1 MRARFVVANHYIFT
15 ILRTHTPAV
24 GPVIL
29 VDPLSVNVS
38 IEVDNITLNCTARGF
53 PIPTISWMHNGTL
66 LTSMDANEVL
76 IVTMDTQMLRTV
88 GSTLV
93 IYSALANNTGD
104 YVCIASSPF
113 YSNVT
118 STTARVLVQGK

>member
-1 MRARFVVANHYIFT
+1 MGDLKPESLHVYSTH
-15 ILRTHTPAV
+15 THTPTV
-24 GPVIL
+24 GPVIV

-53 PIPTISWMHNGTL
+53 PIPTITWTHNGTL
-66 LTSMDANEVL
+66 LTSMDADEVS
-76 IVTMDTQMLRTV
+76 IVTMDTGMLRTV
-88 GSTLV
+88 RSTLV

-104 YVCIASSPF
+104 YACIASSPI
-113 YSNVT
+113 YSDVT